1 MLTVPNIPIQSFEMS
16 SSSRSNNTLNQ
27 PLNNIKENENTNN
40 INKNNHNLI
49 HNKSQRLQSTQNQ
62 QNQNQ
67 IQQQQQQQQQQENF
81 SNENENLDPNKSYFS
96 LEEVSK
102 HTSPD
107 DIWMIIYD
115 KVYHVESF
123 LYTHPGG
130 AEVLFD
136 CAGVDATEQF
146 EDVSHSDDAVNM
158 LEPYY
163 VGEILPSDLNL
174 LNDKK
179 KLKRKKKRV
188 PPINYNNKDNNINNI
203 INNNNSNNNNNNN
216 DNNNNNIQK
225 FNKYSDK
232 DITDYPKEN
241 NNNNMIINN
250 NKSLNLKNSS
260 FIQKY
265 SSIFFSFIAILGLI
279 LYIYLQRKKWSDWI
293 S

>member
-1 MLTVPNIPIQSFEMS
+1 MLTVPNIPLQSFDMS
-16 SSSRSNNTLNQ
+16 SSSRSNGTLDQ
-27 PLNNIKENENTNN
+27 PLNNITENDNTNKIF
-40 INKNNHNLI
+40 INNYNSVH
-49 HNKSQRLQSTQNQ
+49 KSQRLQNTHNIQKNQ
-62 QNQNQ
+62 QPPPP
-67 IQQQQQQQQQQENF
+67 QQQQQLVNE
-81 SNENENLDPNKSYFS
+81 NENENLDPNKSYFS

-123 LYTHPGG
+123 LYSHPGG

-179 KLKRKKKRV
+179 SKRKKKRV
-188 PPINYNNKDNNINNI
+188 PPINYNNKDNNNNNSTNNI
-203 INNNNSNNNNNNN
+203 INNNN
-216 DNNNNNIQK
+216 DNNINPNIKK
-225 FNKYSDK
+225 FNNYSDK
-232 DITDYPKEN
+232 DITDYSKEN
-241 NNNNMIINN
+241 NNQ
-250 NKSLNLKNSS
+250 SLNLKNFS

-265 SSIFFSFIAILGLI
+265 SSISFLCIAILGLI
-279 LYIYLQRKKWSDWI
+279 LYIYLQRKKWSNWI